1 MSPTEGETPTGAPEA
16 GGPSVVTVVGRIRF
30 APETRGDPLGS
41 FPTLCLGGRPYNLW
55 LTEQVL
61 DPILHRWSLDRLPR
75 GSPAAALAD
84 DIEWASGR
92 CRLAFQ
98 EILLPAAGLG
108 DPAILAAMGVTANL
122 QRTLGFL
129 GEIILDGRVPG
140 FGPGVESGGSI
151 RLSRLWCGFTE
162 YPENLPYFPSR
173 VRPPVHPARLH
184 PKRRDPR
191 HLANALWCSIGDINA
206 RCDEALAVLRSK
218 ILQSGLFGPE
228 DLRHL
233 HADSIPFRSGLEK
246 GQAALPE
253 SGF

>member
-1 MSPTEGETPTGAPEA
+1 M
-16 GGPSVVTVVGRIRF
+16 TVVGRIRF

-61 DPILHRWSLDRLPR
+61 DPILSRWSLENLPE
-75 GSPAAALAD
+75 GCPASALAD

-98 EILLPAAGLG
+98 EILLPAADLG
-108 DPAILAAMGVTANL
+108 DPAILAAMSVTANL
-122 QRTLGFL
+122 QRTLGLL
-129 GEIILDGRVPG
+129 GEYILDGALPG
-140 FGPGVESGGSI
+140 SVEEAGEERSI
-151 RLSRLWCGFTE
+151 NLSRLWCGITE
-162 YPENLPYFPSR
+162 YPENLPYFPGR

-206 RCDEALAVLRSK
+206 SCDEALAVLKAK
-218 ILQSGLFGPE
+218 ILKSGLIGPE

-233 HADSIPFRSGLEK
+233 HGDSIPSRTKSSG
-246 GQAALPE
+246 GRASRP
-253 SGF
+253 